1 MLHCDGEMRTAHYT
15 LSPGIQAGE
24 LKHGPLALVDSTVP
38 IIMIMM
44 RDQVFTKC
52 MNAMQQV
59 TARDGK
65 PILIIEQG
73 DTETAKGAQHVLEVP
88 KTMDALQGLL
98 TVIPLQ
104 LLSYHLAVLR

>member
-1 MLHCDGEMRTAHYT
+1 MHSE
-15 LSPGIQAGE
+15 GIQAGE

-59 TARDGK
+59 TAREGK
-65 PILIIEQG
+65 PILICQQG
-73 DTETAKGAQHVLEVP
+73 DAETMK
-88 KTMDALQGLL
+88 M
-98 TVIPLQ
+98 
-104 LLSYHLAVLR
+104 S